1 MKRAFFAT
9 LTFVLS
15 GLTARAFNENTDRF
29 QQLIDLAHQ
38 GQPASFNQ
46 DQGVYVGRCY
56 SIAKRMTA
64 VHSVLGIFE
73 MPPEQNDGPLFSD
86 KIKVVLEGGN
96 PSEGVD
102 FYDTK
107 SLEVLK
113 SDLMSVKSRY
123 SSVVESPL
131 SVVSGGSTSYSH
143 TLSFYKNKN
152 YILGLTTSHQDQ
164 EIAIRGGG
172 SAKIKKGDI
181 WIACYYFIK
190 K

>member
-1 MKRAFFAT
+1 MKKTFFAT

-15 GLTARAFNENTDRF
+15 GLAAQAFNESTDRF

-46 DQGVYVGRCY
+46 DQGIYVGRCY
-56 SIAKRMTA
+56 SIVNRMTA
-64 VHSVLGIFE
+64 ENSVLGIFE
-73 MPPEQNDGPLFSD
+73 MEPEQNDGPLFSD
-86 KIKVVLEGGN
+86 KIKVVIEGSRS
-96 PSEGVD
+96 SERTD
-102 FYDTK
+102 YYDTK
-107 SLEVLK
+107 PLEQLTSELMYLK
-113 SDLMSVKSRY
+113 SSY

-131 SVVSGGSTSYSH
+131 SVVMKGSRSH
-143 TLSFYKNKN
+143 TLRVYKNKT
-152 YILGLTTSHQDQ
+152 YILGLVTSHQDQ
-164 EIAIRGGG
+164 EVTVRGGG